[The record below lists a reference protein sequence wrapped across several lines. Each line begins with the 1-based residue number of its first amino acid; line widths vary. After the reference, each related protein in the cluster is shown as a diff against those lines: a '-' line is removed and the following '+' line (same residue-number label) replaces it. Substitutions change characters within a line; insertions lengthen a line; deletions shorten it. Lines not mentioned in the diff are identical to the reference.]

1 MVWFDICFFD
11 GVAGVILEFIFGLGK
26 IWRGIMTALW
36 INIFSPTIIKI
47 LTLFYSIIG
56 LFLIASTSITTIPM
70 CSTL

>member
-26 IWRGIMTALW
+26 IWRGIMTALK
-36 INIFSPTIIKI
+36 INIFCSTIIKI
-47 LTLFYSIIG
+47 LTMFYSVIA

-70 CSTL
+70 MRTL